1 MDEIDSGLVTG
12 LLALSAVAD
21 TQSFGRAADRLGKT
35 QSGVSRAIARLEEK
49 LNARLVQRTS
59 RYVEL
64 TEAGA
69 LLLARSIPHL
79 DGLKNAAAEIVGV
92 NGAVRGTMRIASDAL
107 FARLMLAPHLTKFL
121 LANPL
126 LELKIETRNQLSEF
140 ASEGFDLAVRFGDA
154 PSSTLV
160 CRRILSARVLTVV
173 SPSYLDRY
181 SKPRHPEDL
190 IRNKHECILA
200 IDPSTGKA
208 FDWEFWRGSEKLTV
222 NVQGNLTVAD
232 AGTKLGACLAGYGIA
247 QIIDIGLDDY
257 IKTGQLINLFP
268 DWPDERFPL
277 FVYYPSRN
285 HVSAK
290 VRAFIDFVVNSL
302 SEEGACSA
310 PRVETDTHYKS
321 ASFHTK
327 RS

>member
-1 MDEIDSGLVTG
+1 MDDIDSGLVTG

-59 RYVEL
+59 RHVEL

-69 LLLARSIPHL
+69 LLLARSAPHL
-79 DGLKNAAAEIVGV
+79 DGLKNAAAETAGV
-92 NGAVRGTMRIASDAL
+92 NGTVRGTLRIASDAL
-107 FARLMLAPHLTKFL
+107 FARLMLAPHLAKFL
-121 LANPL
+121 FANPL
-126 LELKIETRNQLSEF
+126 LELRIETRNQISEF

-160 CRRILSARVLTVV
+160 CRRILSARVLTVA
-173 SPSYLDRY
+173 SPAYLERR
-181 SKPRHPEDL
+181 PTPGHPEDL
-190 IRNKHECILA
+190 LRDKHECIHA
-200 IDPSTGKA
+200 VDPATGKV
-208 FDWEFWRGSEKLTV
+208 FDWEFWKGKEKLTV
-222 NVQGNLTVAD
+222 DVQGNLTVTD
-232 AGTKLGACLAGYGIA
+232 AGTKLGACLAGYGVA

-257 IKTGQLINLFP
+257 INTGQLINLFP

-277 FVYYPSRN
+277 FVYYASRS

-290 VRAFIDFVVNSL
+290 VRAFIDFVVDSL
-302 SEEGACSA
+302 SEEGALPEHS
-310 PRVETDTHYKS
+310 
-321 ASFHTK
+321 
-327 RS
+327 RSESITAT